1 MIQMKSNSVTGEKRK
16 KKKQKMYAENADTNL
31 EKFRHEGE
39 GRNKI

>member
-1 MIQMKSNSVTGEKRK
+1 MIQMKSNSVTGEKR

>member
-16 KKKQKMYAENADTNL
+16 KQKVYAENADTNL
-31 EKFRHEGE
+31 DKFRHEGE